1 MKSIVRESGME
12 SSLTAYLE
20 SFKDN
25 YDFPFFMINYDHD
38 NRNFMK
44 IMLEKQKAIK

>member
-1 MKSIVRESGME
+1 ME

-25 YDFPFFMINYDHD
+25 YDFPFFFMTSYDHD
-38 NRNFMK
+38 NLFG
-44 IMLEKQKAIK
+44 IL